1 MTGKNKYLVIRKNL
15 LTKRGGR
22 DIIIKLSRRAEWLQG
37 IRKENIEKVLTNGKE
52 CDIIDKL
59 FRTADKRKRVHRS
72 LKIKQYCKERTDPE
86 DYRRG
91 VEGNGY
97 EPEGVSSV
105 RKYEP
110 RNRRKGNSKEANE
123 ERVKSLEFG
132 LRKSLHARRRA
143 CIKDLTKSLILA
155 QDERWRRA

>member
-1 MTGKNKYLVIRKNL
+1 MRRLNL
-15 LTKRGGR
+15 AYVRDLFCTKQSEYSKKPWPLRPR
-22 DIIIKLSRRAEWLQG
+22 LWDCLLYTSRR
-37 IRKENIEKVLTNGKE
+37 
-52 CDIIDKL
+52 
-59 FRTADKRKRVHRS
+59 HRS